1 MVYPAIAEHLV
12 FKKGLTFTWL
22 GTVGSF
28 FRYEKEF
35 NNLLVFTIVAG
46 VTLAIAN
53 CIVKQHPNATYRKPQ
68 MDWDMFK
75 DVPFL
80 LMSASTYIRRFKII
94 IVMMIFDKALY

>member
-35 NNLLVFTIVAG
+35 NKFISIHHCCWRHLGNRKLHCQTASECHLRKDSNGLGYVQGCFVPSDVSRYVHLL
-46 VTLAIAN
+46 
-53 CIVKQHPNATYRKPQ
+53 
-68 MDWDMFK
+68 
-75 DVPFL
+75 
-80 LMSASTYIRRFKII
+80 SKINHSHDDI
-94 IVMMIFDKALY
+94 